1 MFHEGADR
9 HLCRSCWEG
18 LGTDFFQRDAIQ
30 LLVSDVQYGLW
41 SCCKRVGKHA
51 AGCIQASEHKLA
63 QDGWARCSLC
73 DQAYQEK
80 ATGQGHEQGSSM
92 YARYVAQNECRF
104 HRGSLEHRGGKLW
117 LYACCN
123 GVPGAVGCTKGAHV
137 PLDQA
142 ELLCRIAPRGEGV
155 GGETVRGHWHDADAE
170 SRDLCVQCGTFVSE
184 SRDNGGGKLVACRY
198 HKGSFQSEIAAR
210 TRTMVPLAPH
220 HIAVLVNFQ
229 HIKVHAL
236 DSTCTLAAGDALP
249 AHLFCGA
256 CAAYS

>member
-1 MFHEGADR
+1 
-9 HLCRSCWEG
+9 
-18 LGTDFFQRDAIQ
+18 
-30 LLVSDVQYGLW
+30 
-41 SCCKRVGKHA
+41 
-51 AGCIQASEHKLA
+51 
-63 QDGWARCSLC
+63 
-73 DQAYQEK
+73 
-80 ATGQGHEQGSSM
+80 M

-142 ELLCRIAPRGEGV
+142 ELLCRIAPSGEGV
-155 GGETVRGHWHDADAE
+155 GGETVREHWHDADAE
-170 SRDLCVQCGTFVSE
+170 SRDLCVQCGTFVGE

-236 DSTCTLAAGDALP
+236 DSTCALAAGDALP